1 MKKVFMLLCC
11 ALALNTGI
19 AQDFE
24 KGGNYVTLGYGL
36 DPWGHPSVGGNGL
49 GLIGAGYKKSTIGPI
64 MLTYERGVTDVLGIG
79 RIGAGGAI
87 VQTFYNQKYTYG
99 NVVDTYNRSRL
110 GVIARATYHF
120 EFDIPKMDVYAGVGG
135 GVYFNTDKD
144 KVTNLLGQESVTR
157 SSSVSGGHYVFA
169 GIRYYFTDA
178 FGVYA
183 EAGHGVSA
191 LNGGLVFAF

>member
-1 MKKVFMLLCC
+1 MLLCC
-11 ALALNTGI
+11 ALALNTAT

-36 DPWGHPSVGGNGL
+36 DPWYNAGL
-49 GLIGAGYKKSTIGPI
+49 LATSSRSTIGPI
-64 MLTYERGVTDVLGIG
+64 MLTYERGVTDILGIG
-79 RIGAGGAI
+79 RIGAGGALI
-87 VQTFYNQKYTYG
+87 QSFYNRNYTNG
-99 NVVDTYNRSRL
+99 TYNRTSRTGL
-110 GVIARATYHF
+110 IARATYHF

-135 GVYFNTDKD
+135 GVYF
-144 KVTNLLGQESVTR
+144 
-157 SSSVSGGHYVFA
+157 SSYKETVSTGIFQSTIIEQNGIDITAGHYVFA

-191 LNGGLVFAF
+191 LSGGIAFKF